1 MSLALILV
9 CSAKTHRI
17 EWLDMLWGINADV
30 AELVL
35 KNTTCKRLSRQSIY
49 RWFIFVAFAP
59 IHKAVVVS
67 CLCVSTPTNSNL
79 NGYLHHFF
87 HFSAL
92 PLDIRWQLHFPCFT
106 CEFIFRFSFADVYG
120 VVTAAAV
127 VAAALWERAID
138 LDAFS
143 ISHNSMYKNTPYTV
157 CSSIKIYL
165 NGEAKQ

>member
-1 MSLALILV
+1 MCCFFMSLVLILCV
-9 CSAKTHRI
+9 SFVPPKYI
-17 EWLDMLWGINADV
+17 ESNGLTFCGGINADV

-127 VAAALWERAID
+127 AVAAALWERAID

-143 ISHNSMYKNTPYTV
+143 ISHNSMYRNTTV
-157 CSSIKIYL
+157 YCV
-165 NGEAKQ
+165 Q

>member
-1 MSLALILV
+1 MFGVNVLLSYVSRSHSLCLV
-9 CSAKTHRI
+9 CSAKIHRI
-17 EWLDMLWGINADV
+17 EWFDIVWLINADV

-35 KNTTCKRLSRQSIY
+35 KKTTCKRLSRQSIY
-49 RWFIFVAFAP
+49 GWFIFVAFAP

-120 VVTAAAV
+120 VVTAA
-127 VAAALWERAID
+127 VAAVSWERAID

-143 ISHNSMYKNTPYTV
+143 ISHNSMYRSTHRILCAV
-157 CSSIKIYL
+157 
-165 NGEAKQ
+165 A